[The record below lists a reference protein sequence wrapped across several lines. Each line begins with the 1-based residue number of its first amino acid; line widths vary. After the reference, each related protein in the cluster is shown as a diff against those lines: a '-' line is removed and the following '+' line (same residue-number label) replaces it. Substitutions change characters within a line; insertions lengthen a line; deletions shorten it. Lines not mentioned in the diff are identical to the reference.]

1 MRVWQVASEL
11 CMIED
16 WMVLSSSAL
25 RTDGLMWCV
34 VHLTNEFAM
43 CITLF
48 LSKFMSLVYTVIWQL
63 PQRNH
68 ARVCEFILFGY
79 KYYMN
84 ASYVNIKVS
93 YSPSCNMNSYC
104 KIYIYVQ
111 KFIVHSFWL
120 SSSLLR
126 TNIKFW
132 FFISWI
138 QYWNILIVCDDP
150 YGSLVYS
157 WSHGKYFII
166 SFSSSFWW
174 SSNLLIFYH
183 EFNTERYLLYVM
195 TLCGS

>member
-1 MRVWQVASEL
+1 MHVVAANSRKEAH
-11 CMIED
+11 
-16 WMVLSSSAL
+16 VLY
-25 RTDGLMWCV
+25 TC
-34 VHLTNEFAM
+34 TKEFAM

-48 LSKFMSLVYTVIWQL
+48 LSKFSSLVYTVIWHLTQT
-63 PQRNH
+63 NH
-68 ARVCEFILFGY
+68 ARVCEFILFDY

-138 QYWNILIVCDDP
+138 KYWNILIVCDDL
-150 YGSLVYS
+150 YGSSVYS
-157 WSHGKYFII
+157 WSHGKYFTI
-166 SFSSSFWW
+166 SFSSYPNF
-174 SSNLLIFYH
+174 NHYLCFHIFLGPTCVRPI
-183 EFNTERYLLYVM
+183 FLVNKQ
-195 TLCGS
+195 